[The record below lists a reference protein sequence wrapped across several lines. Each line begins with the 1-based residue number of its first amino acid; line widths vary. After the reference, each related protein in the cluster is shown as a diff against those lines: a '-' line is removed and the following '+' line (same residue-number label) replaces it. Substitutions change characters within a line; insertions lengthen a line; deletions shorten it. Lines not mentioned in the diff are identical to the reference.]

1 VREYLLTFFVAASI
15 TYLMVALCGRIAHWV
30 GAIPPPRARDVH
42 KGVVPRMGGVA
53 MLLGLL
59 GAMLVASYLPRMR
72 DVFVESTDAQAL
84 ITAAIVICL
93 VGVADDIWDLSALA
107 KFAGQMLAA
116 GLLVVQGVELL
127 WLPLPNGVFT
137 LDPSQR
143 ALLTVL
149 LVVGTANAVNFIDGL
164 DGLAAGVVGI
174 GAAAF
179 FSYTYLLAV
188 EQGDTR
194 MTTPALVAVVLMGM
208 CAGFLP
214 HNISPAKIFMGDS
227 GAMLIGLLLAAGS
240 ITLTGRSASQDVDE
254 SSFLLTLLP
263 LILPAAVIALPF
275 LDMLLAV
282 VRRTREGRMF
292 NSPDKKHLHQRLLE
306 VGHSDGRAAAIMWV
320 WAALVSGGVVA
331 IALVGG
337 WTTYVLLGVA
347 ILVLI
352 AFTTRRPRRLL
363 QRDTTVSTVE

>member
-1 VREYLLTFFVAASI
+1 MREYLLTFFVAASI
-15 TYLMVALCGRIAHWV
+15 TYLMVALAGRVAHWV
-30 GAIPPPRARDVH
+30 GAVLPIRDRDMH
-42 KGVVPRMGGVA
+42 RDPVPRLGGLA
-53 MLLGLL
+53 MLAGLL
-59 GAMLVASYLPRMR
+59 GGVLVASYLPRMR
-72 DVFVESTDAQAL
+72 DVFEQSTDAQAL
-84 ITAAIVICL
+84 VTAAIVICL

-127 WLPLPNGVFT
+127 WLPLPGGVFT
-137 LDPSQR
+137 LDPGQR
-143 ALLTVL
+143 AILTVL

-179 FSYTYLLAV
+179 LIYPYLLTV
-188 EQGDTR
+188 EQGVDR
-194 MTTPALVAVVLMGM
+194 MTTPALVAVLLMGV

-214 HNISPAKIFMGDS
+214 HNISPARIFMGDS
-227 GAMLIGLLLAAGS
+227 GAMLLGLLLAAGS
-240 ITLTGRSASQDVDE
+240 ITLTGRSPSQDVDE

-263 LILPAAVIALPF
+263 LVLPAAVIALPF

-282 VRRTREGRMF
+282 VRRTRAGRSPF
-292 NSPDKKHLHQRLLE
+292 SPDKQHLHHRLLQ
-306 VGHSDGRAAAIMWV
+306 VGHSDRWAAAIMWI
-320 WAALVSGGVVA
+320 WAAVVSGGVVT

-337 WTTYVLLGVA
+337 WTTYALLGLA
-347 ILVLI
+347 TLMLI

-363 QRDTTVSTVE
+363 QRRPAPPK